1 MTVADC
7 LRIEAA
13 RKAARRRLMLNFSI
27 RFSGAAR
34 AIRERLGTPLVSPR
48 PVHAGAGGPDP
59 LALAPFARR
68 RAAIRCRCPRP

>member
-1 MTVADC
+1 MAMTVADC

-34 AIRERLGTPLVSPR
+34 AIRPGRYRHKVLERLCFRVN
-48 PVHAGAGGPDP
+48 PVKGEYSSS
-59 LALAPFARR
+59 R
-68 RAAIRCRCPRP
+68 